1 MSILDELRQKA
12 DEKKTEQLQQEA
24 TRQNLESVYKSELL
38 PKIQYYYDCLN
49 ETVKHL
55 NFLEE
60 PILISNYSSRY
71 PQFGELSQ
79 KNYTINTDGYSGLAD
94 YDRLMQINVGFFCEA
109 DGAFTYSLDSKRLIE
124 SEVAFLH
131 ARRLAF
137 TWKNQSTATS
147 TESASFTIQRK
158 IPVSFK
164 IEIDY
169 QLSAL
174 KVTINNH
181 ENLEFF
187 SKKFSPEQVDD
198 DLLDALISY
207 LMRRDN
213 RLIRLDIS
221 DAHKAAIQNNL
232 AFHQQEQAE
241 LLAKIRYEEDNAPP
255 KKEPFKIVNPVKAI
269 LSKYSRKNN

>member
-12 DEKKTEQLQQEA
+12 DQKKAEQLQQES
-24 TRQNLESVYKSELL
+24 TRQNLESVYQSTLL
-38 PKIQYYYDCLN
+38 PKMQYFYDSLN

-60 PILISNYSSRY
+60 PIPVNNYSSRY

-79 KNYTINTDGYSGLAD
+79 QNYKINTDGYSGLAD
-94 YDRLMQINVGFFCEA
+94 YDRLMQINVSFVCEA
-109 DGAFTYSLDSKRLIE
+109 EGGFTYSLESKRQIE
-124 SEVAFLH
+124 AEIAFLH

-137 TWKNQSTATS
+137 TWKNQSTVAGV
-147 TESASFTIQRK
+147 ESAGFTIQRK
-158 IPVSFK
+158 VPVSFK

-169 QLSAL
+169 PLSKL

-187 SKKFSPEQVDD
+187 SKSFSPEQIDD
-198 DLLDALISY
+198 DLLDAIISY

-221 DAHKAAIQNNL
+221 DSHKTAIQNNL
-232 AFHQQEQAE
+232 ASYQQEQAD
-241 LLAKIRYEEDNAPP
+241 LLAKIRYEEDKTPMD
-255 KKEPFKIVNPVKAI
+255 KEPFKIANPVKAI
-269 LSKYSRKNN
+269 FSKYSRKN

>member
-12 DEKKTEQLQQEA
+12 EQKKAEQLQQESA
-24 TRQNLESVYKSELL
+24 QQQLERVYRSALL
-38 PKIQYYYDCLN
+38 PKMQYFYDCLN

-60 PILISNYSSRY
+60 PILINNYSSRY

-79 KNYTINTDGYSGLAD
+79 KNYKINTDGYSGLAD
-94 YDRLMQINVGFFCEA
+94 YNRLMQINVNFVCEA
-109 DGAFTYSLDSKRLIE
+109 EGEFSYALQSKRLIE
-124 SEVAFLH
+124 AEVAFLH

-137 TWKNQSTATS
+137 SWKNQAMVTGV
-147 TESASFTIQRK
+147 ESAGFTVQRK

-164 IEIDY
+164 IEVDY
-169 QLSAL
+169 NFSKL

-187 SKKFSPEQVDD
+187 SKSFAPEQLDD
-198 DLLDALISY
+198 DLLDAIISY

-221 DAHKAAIQNNL
+221 DANKTIIQNNL
-232 AFHQQEQAE
+232 ASYQQEQAE
-241 LLAKIRYEEDNAPP
+241 LLAKIKYEEDNAAPN
-255 KKEPFKIVNPVKAI
+255 KEPFKIANPVKAI
-269 LSKYSRKNN
+269 FSKYSRKN

>member
-12 DEKKTEQLQQEA
+12 EQKKAEQLQQES
-24 TRQNLESVYKSELL
+24 TQQQVERIYKSALL
-38 PKIQYYYDCLN
+38 PKMQYFYDCLN

-60 PILISNYSSRY
+60 PILINNYSSRY

-79 KNYTINTDGYSGLAD
+79 LNYKINTDGYSGLAD
-94 YDRLMQINVGFFCEA
+94 YNRLMQINLNFVCEA
-109 DGAFTYSLDSKRLIE
+109 EGEFSYALQSKRLIE
-124 SEVAFLH
+124 TEVAFLH
-131 ARRLAF
+131 SRRLAF
-137 TWKNQSTATS
+137 TWKNQGRVTGG
-147 TESASFTIQRK
+147 ESAGFTVQRK

-164 IEIDY
+164 IEVDY
-169 QLSAL
+169 NVSKL

-187 SKKFSPEQVDD
+187 CKSFLPEQFDD
-198 DLLDALISY
+198 DLLDAVISY

-221 DAHKAAIQNNL
+221 DAHKTIIQNNL
-232 AFHQQEQAE
+232 ASYQQEQAE
-241 LLAKIRYEEDNAPP
+241 LLAKIKYEEDNAPP
-255 KKEPFKIVNPVKAI
+255 NKEPFKIANPVKAI
-269 LSKYSRKNN
+269 FSKYSRKN

>member
-12 DEKKTEQLQQEA
+12 EEKKTEQLQQEA
-24 TRQNLESVYKSELL
+24 TRQNLESVYRSALL
-38 PKIQYYYDCLN
+38 PKIQYFYDCLN

-79 KNYTINTDGYSGLAD
+79 KNYKINTDGYSGLAD
-94 YDRLMQINVGFFCEA
+94 YNRLMQINVTFFCEA
-109 DGAFTYSLDSKRLIE
+109 TGSFTYTLESKRLIE
-124 SEVAFLH
+124 AEVAFLH

-137 TWKNQSTATS
+137 TWNNQSTATAV
-147 TESASFTIQRK
+147 ESAVFTIQRK

-169 QLSAL
+169 KLSQL

-187 SKKFSPEQVDD
+187 SKSFSPEQLND

-221 DAHKAAIQNNL
+221 DAHMAAIQNRL
-232 AFHQQEQAE
+232 AAHQQEQAN
-241 LLAKIRYEEDNAPP
+241 LLANIRYEDNAPDN
-255 KKEPFKIVNPVKAI
+255 KEPFKITNPVKAI
-269 LSKYSRKNN
+269 FSKYGRKK

>member
-12 DEKKTEQLQQEA
+12 DQKKAEQLQQVS
-24 TRQNLESVYKSELL
+24 TRRNLEGVYKSVLL
-38 PKIQYYYDCLN
+38 PKMQYFFDGLN

-60 PILISNYSSRY
+60 LILIGNYSSRY

-79 KNYTINTDGYSGLAD
+79 KNYKINTDGYSGFAD
-94 YDRLMQINVGFFCEA
+94 YNRLMQINVSFFCEA
-109 DGAFTYSLDSKRLIE
+109 EGDFTYSLQSKRLIE

-137 TWKNQSTATS
+137 TWKNQSAATS
-147 TESASFTIQRK
+147 VESASFTIQRK

-164 IEIDY
+164 IKIDY
-169 QLSAL
+169 NLSTL

-187 SKKFSPEQVDD
+187 SKSFSPEELDD

-207 LMRRDN
+207 LIRRDN
-213 RLIRLDIS
+213 RLVRLDIS
-221 DAHKAAIQNNL
+221 DMHKAVIQSNL
-232 AFHQQEQAE
+232 ASYQQEQAD
-241 LLAKIRYEEDNAPP
+241 LLAKIRYEEDNAPLN
-255 KKEPFKIVNPVKAI
+255 KELFKIANPVKAI
-269 LSKYSRKNN
+269 FSKYSRKN

>member
-12 DEKKTEQLQQEA
+12 ERKQAEQLHQESGRQQ
-24 TRQNLESVYKSELL
+24 LETVYQSALL
-38 PKIQYYYDCLN
+38 PKMQYFYDCLN

-60 PILISNYSSRY
+60 PILINGYSTRY

-79 KNYTINTDGYSGLAD
+79 LNYKINTDGYSGLAD
-94 YDRLMQINVGFFCEA
+94 YNRLMQINVNFFCEA
-109 DGAFTYSLDSKRLIE
+109 KGEFSYVLQSKRLIE
-124 SEVAFLH
+124 AEVAFLH
-131 ARRLAF
+131 GRRLAF
-137 TWKNQSTATS
+137 TWKNQSAVCGID
-147 TESASFTIQRK
+147 SAAFTIQRK

-169 QLSAL
+169 QLSQL

-187 SKKFSPEQVDD
+187 SKSFAPEQLDD
-198 DLLDALISY
+198 DVLDALISY

-221 DAHKAAIQNNL
+221 DTYKTVIQTTL
-232 AFHQQEQAE
+232 ASQQQEQAE
-241 LLAKIRYEEDNAPP
+241 LLAKIKHEEDNASLN
-255 KKEPFKIVNPVKAI
+255 KEPFKIANPVKAI
-269 LSKYSRKNN
+269 FSKYGRKK

>member
-12 DEKKTEQLQQEA
+12 EQKKAEQLQQESA
-24 TRQNLESVYKSELL
+24 QQQLERVYRSALL
-38 PKIQYYYDCLN
+38 PKMQYFYDCLN

-60 PILISNYSSRY
+60 PILINNYSSRY
-71 PQFGELSQ
+71 PQFGGLSQ
-79 KNYTINTDGYSGLAD
+79 KNYKINTDGYSGLAD
-94 YDRLMQINVGFFCEA
+94 YNRLMQINVNFVCEA
-109 DGAFTYSLDSKRLIE
+109 EGEFSYALQSKRLIE
-124 SEVAFLH
+124 AEVAFLH

-137 TWKNQSTATS
+137 SWKNQAMVTGV
-147 TESASFTIQRK
+147 ESAGFTVQRK

-164 IEIDY
+164 IEVDY
-169 QLSAL
+169 NLSKL

-187 SKKFSPEQVDD
+187 SKSFAPEQLDD
-198 DLLDALISY
+198 DLLDAIISY

-221 DAHKAAIQNNL
+221 DANKTIIQNNL
-232 AFHQQEQAE
+232 ASYQQEQAE
-241 LLAKIRYEEDNAPP
+241 LLAKIKYEEDNAAPN
-255 KKEPFKIVNPVKAI
+255 KEPFKIANPVKAI
-269 LSKYSRKNN
+269 FSKYSRKN

>member
-12 DEKKTEQLQQEA
+12 DQKKAEQLQQVS
-24 TRQNLESVYKSELL
+24 TRRNLEGVYKSVLL
-38 PKIQYYYDCLN
+38 PKMQYFFDGLN

-60 PILISNYSSRY
+60 LILINNYSSRY

-79 KNYTINTDGYSGLAD
+79 KNYKINTDGYSGFAD
-94 YDRLMQINVGFFCEA
+94 YNRLMQINVSFFCEA
-109 DGAFTYSLDSKRLIE
+109 EGDFTYSLQSKRLIE

-137 TWKNQSTATS
+137 TWKNQSAATS
-147 TESASFTIQRK
+147 VESASFTLQRK

-164 IEIDY
+164 IKIDY
-169 QLSAL
+169 NLSTL

-187 SKKFSPEQVDD
+187 SKSFSPEELDD

-207 LMRRDN
+207 LIRRDN
-213 RLIRLDIS
+213 RLVRLDIS
-221 DAHKAAIQNNL
+221 DMHKAVIQSNL
-232 AFHQQEQAE
+232 ASYQQEQAD
-241 LLAKIRYEEDNAPP
+241 LLAKIRYEENNAPLN
-255 KKEPFKIVNPVKAI
+255 KELFKIANPVKAI
-269 LSKYSRKNN
+269 FSKYSRKN

>member
-12 DEKKTEQLQQEA
+12 DQKKAEQLQQVS
-24 TRQNLESVYKSELL
+24 TRRNLEGVYKSVLL
-38 PKIQYYYDCLN
+38 PKMQYFFDGLH

-60 PILISNYSSRY
+60 LILINNYSSRY

-79 KNYTINTDGYSGLAD
+79 KNYKINTDGYSGFAD
-94 YDRLMQINVGFFCEA
+94 YNRLMQINVSFFCEA
-109 DGAFTYSLDSKRLIE
+109 EGDFTYSLQSKRLIE

-137 TWKNQSTATS
+137 TWKNQSAATS
-147 TESASFTIQRK
+147 VESASFTLQRK

-164 IEIDY
+164 IKIDY
-169 QLSAL
+169 NLSTL

-187 SKKFSPEQVDD
+187 SKSFSPEELDD

-207 LMRRDN
+207 LIRRDN
-213 RLIRLDIS
+213 RLVRLDIS
-221 DAHKAAIQNNL
+221 DMHKAVIQSNL
-232 AFHQQEQAE
+232 ASYQQEQAD
-241 LLAKIRYEEDNAPP
+241 LLAKIRYEEDNAPLN
-255 KKEPFKIVNPVKAI
+255 KELFKIANPVKAI
-269 LSKYSRKNN
+269 FSKYSRKN

>member
-12 DEKKTEQLQQEA
+12 DQKKAEQLQQESSQ
-24 TRQNLESVYKSELL
+24 QNLESVYQSALL
-38 PKIQYYYDCLN
+38 PKMQYFYDCLN

-60 PILISNYSSRY
+60 PILINNYSSRY

-79 KNYTINTDGYSGLAD
+79 QNYKINTDGYSGLAD
-94 YDRLMQINVGFFCEA
+94 YNRLMQINVSFFCEA
-109 DGAFTYSLDSKRLIE
+109 EGGFTYSVESKRLIE
-124 SEVAFLH
+124 AEVAFLH

-137 TWKNQSTATS
+137 TWKNQSTAS
-147 TESASFTIQRK
+147 AIESASFTIQRK

-169 QLSAL
+169 HLSKL

-187 SKKFSPEQVDD
+187 SKSFSPEQIDD

-213 RLIRLDIS
+213 RLIRLTIS
-221 DAHKAAIQNNL
+221 DVHKADIQNNL
-232 AFHQQEQAE
+232 ASYQQEQAE
-241 LLAKIRYEEDNAPP
+241 LLAKIRYEEDKAPLN
-255 KKEPFKIVNPVKAI
+255 KDPFKIVNPVKAI
-269 LSKYSRKNN
+269 FSKYSRKN

>member
-12 DEKKTEQLQQEA
+12 DQKKAEQLQEQS
-24 TRQNLESVYKSELL
+24 TQQNLEGIYKSALL
-38 PKIQYYYDCLN
+38 PKMQYFYECLN

-60 PILISNYSSRY
+60 PILIDNYSSRY

-79 KNYTINTDGYSGLAD
+79 KNYKINTDGYSGLAD
-94 YDRLMQINVGFFCEA
+94 YNRLMQINVIFFCEA
-109 DGAFTYSLDSKRLIE
+109 EGSFTYSLQSKRLIE

-137 TWKNQSTATS
+137 TWKNQSVVAS
-147 TESASFTIQRK
+147 IESASFTIQRK
-158 IPVSFK
+158 VPVSFK

-169 QLSAL
+169 NSSKL
-174 KVTINNH
+174 KMTINNH

-187 SKKFSPEQVDD
+187 SKSYSPEQLDD

-213 RLIRLDIS
+213 RLIRLAIS
-221 DAHKAAIQNNL
+221 DTDKISIQNNL
-232 AFHQQEQAE
+232 ISYQQEQAE
-241 LLAKIRYEEDNAPP
+241 LLAKIRYEEDNVSSN
-255 KKEPFKIVNPVKAI
+255 KESFKITNPVKAI
-269 LSKYSRKNN
+269 FSRYSRKN

>member
-12 DEKKTEQLQQEA
+12 DQKKAEQLQQVS
-24 TRQNLESVYKSELL
+24 TRRNLEGVYKSVLL
-38 PKIQYYYDCLN
+38 PKMQYFFDCLN
-49 ETVKHL
+49 ETVTHL

-60 PILISNYSSRY
+60 RILISNYSSRY

-79 KNYTINTDGYSGLAD
+79 KNYKINTDGYSGFAD
-94 YDRLMQINVGFFCEA
+94 YSRLMQINVSFFCEA
-109 DGAFTYSLDSKRLIE
+109 DGDFTYSLQSKRLIE

-137 TWKNQSTATS
+137 TWKNQSAATS
-147 TESASFTIQRK
+147 IEGASFTIQRS

-164 IEIDY
+164 IKVDY
-169 QLSAL
+169 NLSTL

-187 SKKFSPEQVDD
+187 SKSFSPEQLDD

-207 LMRRDN
+207 LLRRDN
-213 RLIRLDIS
+213 RLVRLDIP
-221 DAHKAAIQNNL
+221 DVNKAVIQRNL
-232 AFHQQEQAE
+232 ATYQQEQAD
-241 LLAKIRYEEDNAPP
+241 LLAKIRYEDDNPP
-255 KKEPFKIVNPVKAI
+255 RNKELFKMANPVKAI
-269 LSKYSRKNN
+269 FSKYSRKN